1 MCDTASPFGR
11 PFHLKVDQVICQRT
25 TVPFFID
32 HFHLKQYH
40 IRTIRFPSFRTLNQA
55 QPDLFRLTCRLQ
67 LSAAAFF
74 SVFVI
79 SHSFQLARHK
89 SDISESIQEMVAPFA
104 IPQRFPIQEQ
114 LYLIGTRYDIYRF
127 HYRIIIV
134 PMADN
139 INTGTFRIY
148 PAVPHHLMCKER
160 IFRNTHG
167 VSYSATTIIFYSA
180 IVRIGIGED
189 NLHATRTYTIT
200 RSRTFTPV
208 IEPAND
214 IFDGKG
220 ILITVV
226 DTGIHFLLYFV
237 GNGGLIRIAAVSIL
251 VIRIGIIIPV
261 FAQSLVTAIL
271 HCPHRMMRTLID
283 IQHFASIFRFADV
296 QHFTGTDCTAAVRI
310 VQITYRFHLKCVH
323 D

>member
-160 IFRNTHG
+160 IFRDTHG
-167 VSYSATTIIFYSA
+167 ISHPATTIIFDST
-180 IVRIGIGED
+180 VMRIGIGKD
-189 NLHATRTYTIT
+189 NLHTTRTDTIS
-200 RSRTFTPV
+200 RSRTFPPI

-214 IFDGKG
+214 ILDSKG

-226 DTGIHFLLYFV
+226 DTRIHLLLY
-237 GNGGLIRIAAVSIL
+237 LIGDSRFIRTTALSIL
-251 VIRIGIIIPV
+251 VIRI
-261 FAQSLVTAIL
+261 
-271 HCPHRMMRTLID
+271 
-283 IQHFASIFRFADV
+283 
-296 QHFTGTDCTAAVRI
+296 RI
-310 VQITYRFHLKCVH
+310 VIPIFT
-323 D
+323 